1 MVTPTIVFDLDGT
14 LIETVLDLVPAL
26 NHTIASQGLEP
37 VTVEQIRPI
46 VSAGSKAMIRQA
58 YKLQDLEITD
68 ELCDQLFDQFISR
81 YEANI
86 SNHSVFY
93 DGCISAM
100 ETLASNGF
108 ILTVCTNKYEAM
120 AKKLLSGMGAI
131 EKFASISGGDT
142 FEFRKPDPRHL
153 LETIAAA
160 GGQPKHA
167 IMIGDSYN
175 DIEAAKRADVMSIAV
190 DFGYSDVPVSTLGAN
205 AVISH
210 FDDLYPTVQA
220 LMES

>member
-37 VTVEQIRPI
+37 VTVDQIRPI

-93 DGCISAM
+93 DGCLFAM

-108 ILTVCTNKYEAM
+108 ILAVCTNKYEAM

-131 EKFASISGGDT
+131 EKFAAISGGDT
-142 FEFRKPDPRHL
+142 FKFRKPDPRHI
-153 LETIAAA
+153 LETVAAA

-175 DIEAAKRADVMSIAV
+175 DIEAAKRANVMSIAV

-205 AVISH
+205 SVISH
-210 FDDLYPTVQA
+210 FDDLYPTIQA
-220 LMES
+220 LMGS

>member
-37 VTVEQIRPI
+37 VTVDQIRPI

-93 DGCISAM
+93 DGCLSAM

-108 ILTVCTNKYEAM
+108 ILAVCTNKYEVM
-120 AKKLLSGMGAI
+120 AKKLLSGMGSI

-142 FEFRKPDPRHL
+142 FEFRKPDPRHI

-160 GGQPKHA
+160 GGNPKHA

-175 DIEAAKRADVMSIAV
+175 DIEAAKRANVMSIAV

-205 AVISH
+205 AIISH
-210 FDDLYPTVQA
+210 FDDLYPSVQA
-220 LMES
+220 LMDS

>member
-26 NHTIASQGLEP
+26 NHTIASQGLKP

-46 VSAGSKAMIRQA
+46 VSTGSKAMIRQA

-68 ELCDQLFDQFISR
+68 ELCDQLFDQFIGH

-93 DGCISAM
+93 DGCLSAM

-108 ILTVCTNKYEAM
+108 ILAVCTNKYEAM

-131 EKFASISGGDT
+131 EKFAAISGGDT
-142 FEFRKPDPRHL
+142 FEFRKPDPRHIT
-153 LETIAAA
+153 ETIAAA

-220 LMES
+220 LMDN

>member
-26 NHTIASQGLEP
+26 NHTIASQGLKP
-37 VTVEQIRPI
+37 VTVDQIRPI

-68 ELCDQLFDQFISR
+68 ELCDQLFDQFISH

-93 DGCISAM
+93 DGCLSAM

-108 ILTVCTNKYEAM
+108 ILAVCTNKYEAM
-120 AKKLLSGMGAI
+120 AQKLLSGMGAI

-142 FEFRKPDPRHL
+142 FEFRKPDPRHI

-160 GGQPKHA
+160 GGNPKHA

-205 AVISH
+205 SVISH
-210 FDDLYPTVQA
+210 FDDLYPTIQA
-220 LMES
+220 LMDN

>member
-93 DGCISAM
+93 DGCLSAM
-100 ETLASNGF
+100 ENLASNGF
-108 ILTVCTNKYEAM
+108 ILAVCTNKYEAM
-120 AKKLLSGMGAI
+120 AKKLLSGMGSI

-142 FEFRKPDPRHL
+142 FEFRKPDPRHI

-160 GGQPKHA
+160 GGNPKHA

-175 DIEAAKRADVMSIAV
+175 DIEAAKRANVMSIAV

-210 FDDLYPTVQA
+210 FDDLYPSVQA
-220 LMES
+220 LMDS